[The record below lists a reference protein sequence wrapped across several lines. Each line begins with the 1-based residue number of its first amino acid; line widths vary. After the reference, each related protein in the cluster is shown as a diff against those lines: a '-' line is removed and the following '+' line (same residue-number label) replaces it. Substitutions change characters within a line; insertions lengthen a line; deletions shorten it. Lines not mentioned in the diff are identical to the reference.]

1 MPDTDFLNIGHNL
14 RMLRKLRGISQ
25 ATLGQM
31 IGVSGQM
38 IQKYETGQSQVSS
51 KTLHLLAEKLNA
63 DIRQFFDGSDGFV
76 DLSEDG
82 ATYEVEVDDRIKD
95 LIKVYSQLSNHDKD
109 RLIAMATV
117 LASLKKDKS

>member
-25 ATLGQM
+25 AALGQM

-51 KTLHLLAEKLNA
+51 KMLHLLAEKLNA
-63 DIRQFFDGSDGFV
+63 DIRQFFDGGEGFV

-95 LIKVYSQLSNHDKD
+95 LIKVYSQLSNDDKD
-109 RLIAMATV
+109 RLIAMANV
-117 LASLKKDKS
+117 LSSLKKDKS